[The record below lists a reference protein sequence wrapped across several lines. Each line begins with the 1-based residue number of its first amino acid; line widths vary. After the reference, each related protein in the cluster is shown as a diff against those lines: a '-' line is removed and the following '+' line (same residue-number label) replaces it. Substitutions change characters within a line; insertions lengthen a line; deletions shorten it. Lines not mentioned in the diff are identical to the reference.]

1 MLEASGQGVGA
12 VTNGRSEGGSGES
25 AEAAKAVKTNAKE
38 TRRLPEEDATAEA
51 KGGPCGLPA
60 KCVIL

>member
-1 MLEASGQGVGA
+1 MVTAATVFGGVA
-12 VTNGRSEGGSGES
+12 NGRSEGGLKGTTV
-25 AEAAKAVKTNAKE
+25 AEAATSQKKE
-38 TRRLPEEDATAEA
+38 EPKKDPSPAEEDDV

>member
-1 MLEASGQGVGA
+1 MA
-12 VTNGRSEGGSGES
+12 NGRSEGGLKGNTV
-25 AEAAKAVKTNAKE
+25 AEAATSKKKE
-38 TRRLPEEDATAEA
+38 EPKKDPSPAEDDEV